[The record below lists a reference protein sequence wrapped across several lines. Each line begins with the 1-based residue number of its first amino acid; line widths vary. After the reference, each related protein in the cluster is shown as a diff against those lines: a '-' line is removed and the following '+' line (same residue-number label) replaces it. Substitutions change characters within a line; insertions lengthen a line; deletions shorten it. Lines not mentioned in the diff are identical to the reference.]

1 MIVITASEFRSK
13 TGYYADLLQH
23 QDVAIRFRDKGLF
36 KLVPVDETKMTKE
49 EFEEKLEKSR
59 QQISEGKCTVVKN
72 RQELL
77 EFLESL

>member
-13 TGYYADLLQH
+13 TGYYADLLQQ

-36 KLVPVDETKMTKE
+36 KLVPVDETEMTKE
-49 EFEEKLEKSR
+49 EFEAKLEKSR
-59 QQISEGKCTVVKN
+59 QQIAEGECTVVKN
-72 RQELL
+72 RQELM